1 MKIEEEIL
9 QKSFRNEYQKSA
21 INLIYTY
28 GWLHNKQ
35 KQFFQKYNITAQ
47 QYNVLRI
54 LKGQF
59 PDAITTSEIK
69 HRMLDK
75 NSDVSRIVDRLENKG
90 LAYKNICLSDKRLVD
105 VSITHQGFQLLTEI
119 EIQILELD
127 NFFSSLELEEAKE
140 LNRILDKLR
149 G

>member
-9 QKSFRNEYQKSA
+9 QQSFRNEYQKSA

-35 KQFFQKYNITAQ
+35 KKFFLKYNITAQ

-59 PDAITTSEIK
+59 PDPITTSEIK

-75 NSDVSRIVDRLENKG
+75 NSDVSRIVDRLESKG
-90 LAYKNICLSDKRLVD
+90 FAYKNTCLSDKRLVD
-105 VSITHQGFQLLTEI
+105 VSITHQGLQLLTEI

-149 G
+149 D

>member
-1 MKIEEEIL
+1 MKIEDEIL
-9 QKSFRNEYQKSA
+9 QQSFRNEYQKSA

-28 GWLHNKQ
+28 GWLHNRQ
-35 KQFFQKYNITAQ
+35 QHFFQQYNITQQ

-59 PDAITTSEIK
+59 PDAISTSEIK
-69 HRMLDK
+69 YRMMDK
-75 NSDVSRIVDRLENKG
+75 NSDVSRIVDRLESKS
-90 LAYKNICLSDKRLVD
+90 LIYKNPCVSDKRLVD
-105 VSITHQGFQLLTEI
+105 VSITNKGLQLLTEI
-119 EIQILELD
+119 EIRILELD
-127 NFFSSLELEEAKE
+127 NLFSNLELEEAKE

>member
-1 MKIEEEIL
+1 MKIEEEI
-9 QKSFRNEYQKSA
+9 QRNSFRNEYQKSA

-35 KQFFQKYNITAQ
+35 KIFFNKFNITAQ

-54 LKGQF
+54 LKRQF
-59 PDAITTSEIK
+59 PDAISTSEIK

-75 NSDVSRIVDRLENKG
+75 NSDVSRIIDRLENKG
-90 LAYKNICLSDKRLVD
+90 LIYKNPCLSDKRLVD
-105 VSITHQGFQLLTEI
+105 VSVTHKGLQLLSEI
-119 EIQILELD
+119 EIQILDLD
-127 NFFSSLELEEAKE
+127 NFFSTLELEEAKE
-140 LNRILDKLR
+140 LNRLLDKLR

>member
-1 MKIEEEIL
+1 MKIEDEIL
-9 QKSFRNEYQKSA
+9 QQSFRNEYQKSA

-28 GWLHNKQ
+28 GWLHNRQ
-35 KQFFQKYNITAQ
+35 KDFFQQFNITGQ

-59 PDAITTSEIK
+59 PDAISTSEIK
-69 HRMLDK
+69 HRMMDK
-75 NSDVSRIVDRLENKG
+75 NSDVSRIVDRLETKG
-90 LAYKNICLSDKRLVD
+90 LIYKNPCVSDKRLVD
-105 VSITHQGFQLLTEI
+105 VSITNKGLQLLTEI
-119 EIQILELD
+119 EIRILELD
-127 NFFSSLELEEAKE
+127 NLFSNLELEEAKE